1 MDAILQYEI
10 NPTTW
15 MYLSALMTMG
25 IFFKFRRF
33 WSVRN
38 FDLLG
43 LMAFSPGLLLVYHGL
58 AGQEESLLRWGYV
71 WLFIIS
77 ALFLF
82 RMIFDSLMVRRP
94 LLEPNLSTEGLT
106 FTCLA
111 LLAFLMFG
119 IGVSRPLQ
127 RLDHVLSSSP
137 VPSEQVPGY
146 SFFYYFARFP
156 SEVLVAD
163 ESANAQPEQAEERSE
178 LVRAVTARTT
188 AMMSHLAIVLALWM
202 IGRKHFNNNQTGVA
216 MATLYLLLPY
226 TAQVAGRVGHFLPG
240 ALVVWAVFFYR
251 TPLVSGIFLSLGTA
265 LMGLPW
271 GVVYFPL
278 FLLPLWCAFYWR
290 CGLVRFLLGFG
301 VTFLFFVITLALS
314 SEGVGPF
321 VGSMRSTFTL
331 PTLSLDDLV
340 GFWQFHRPMY
350 RIPVIVG
357 FLVLCLSMAPWPAQK
372 NLGTLMS
379 CSAAVLIGTQFWCA
393 FEGGLYI
400 GWYVPLLLLTV
411 FRPNLED
418 RIAVTVVDRVR
429 SSRQGSDRAGM
440 PS

>member
-1 MDAILQYEI
+1 MEAILQYEI

-58 AGQEESLLRWGYV
+58 FEGDNALLRWGYV
-71 WLFIIS
+71 WIFVVS
-77 ALFLF
+77 GLFLL
-82 RMIFDSLMVRRP
+82 RMIFDSMMVRRP

-111 LLAFLMFG
+111 LLVFLLFG

-137 VPSEQVPGY
+137 VPAERVPGY
-146 SFFYYFARFP
+146 SLFYYFARFP
-156 SEVLVAD
+156 SEAIVAREGTEPD
-163 ESANAQPEQAEERSE
+163 PDAEVRRGET
-178 LVRAVTARTT
+178 VRAVTARMT
-188 AMMSHLAIVLALWM
+188 AMMSHLAIVCGLWM
-202 IGRKHFNNNQTGVA
+202 VGRRHFNNNQTGVA

-240 ALVVWAVFFYR
+240 ALLTWAVFFYR
-251 TPLVSGIFLSLGTA
+251 TPLAAGIFLSLGSA

-271 GVVYFPL
+271 GVIYFPL

-301 VTFLFFVITLALS
+301 VTLLFFVATLAFS
-314 SEGVGPF
+314 SDGF
-321 VGSMRSTFTL
+321 GSFLTSIRAALAL
-331 PTLSLDDLV
+331 PSLSLEDLV
-340 GFWQFHRPMY
+340 GFWQYHRPMY
-350 RIPVIVG
+350 RIPVMVA
-357 FLVLCLSMAPWPAQK
+357 FLVLCLGMAPWPAQK

-379 CSAAVLIGTQFWCA
+379 CSAAILIGTQFWCA

-400 GWYVPLLLLTV
+400 GWYAPLLLLTI

-418 RIAVTVVDRVR
+418 RVAVTVVDRVR
-429 SSRQGSDRAGM
+429 TAHRPTSDG
-440 PS
+440 